1 MKVTGFFRR
10 LVCLILVSLLLI
22 PAALADKVD
31 LSSMSDDEIVAL
43 LTQVNNEVVS
53 RGINKTATLPQGSY
67 IGGKDLPVG
76 KYIFVCKAKGD
87 DWGNVTVKTDG
98 GDGKLVLWEVVSAPK
113 NGETPDDIF
122 ITLGEGDELN
132 SGVPFTLTIMSG
144 AVFK

>member
-10 LVCLILVSLLLI
+10 LFCLLLISMLLI

-31 LSSMSDDEIVAL
+31 LSSMTDDEIVTL

>member
-10 LVCLILVSLLLI
+10 LFCLLLVSMLLI
-22 PAALADKVD
+22 PVALADKVD

>member
-10 LVCLILVSLLLI
+10 LICLLLVSLLVV
-22 PAALADKVD
+22 PFALADKVD
-31 LSSMSDDEIVAL
+31 LSSMTDDEIVAL

-67 IGGKDLPVG
+67 IGGKDLPAG

-98 GDGKLVLWEVVSAPK
+98 GDGKLILWEVVSAPK

-122 ITLGEGDELN
+122 ITLGEGDELK

>member
-10 LVCLILVSLLLI
+10 LFCLLLVSMLLI

>member
-10 LVCLILVSLLLI
+10 LFCLLLVSLFLI

-31 LSSMSDDEIVAL
+31 LSSMTDDEIVAL
-43 LTQVNNEVVS
+43 LNQVNDEVVS
-53 RGINKTATLPQGSY
+53 RGINKTASLPQGSY

-76 KYIFVCKAKGD
+76 KYIFVCKAQGD

-98 GDGKLVLWEVVSAPK
+98 GEGKLVVWEVVSAPAE
-113 NGETPDDIF
+113 GQEPETIF
-122 ITLGEGDELN
+122 ITLGEGDELK
-132 SGVPFTLTIMSG
+132 SGVPFTLTIMSA

>member
-10 LVCLILVSLLLI
+10 LFCLLLVSLLVV
-22 PAALADKVD
+22 PFALADKVD
-31 LSSMSDDEIVAL
+31 LSSMTDDEIVAL

-53 RGINKTATLPQGSY
+53 CGINKTATLPQGSY
-67 IGGKDLPVG
+67 IGGKAIPAG

-98 GDGKLVLWEVVSAPK
+98 GDGKLILWEVVSAPK
-113 NGETPDDIF
+113 NGESPDDIF
-122 ITLGEGDELN
+122 VTLGEGDELK

>member
-10 LVCLILVSLLLI
+10 LFCLLLVSLLVV
-22 PAALADKVD
+22 PFALADKVD
-31 LSSMSDDEIVAL
+31 LSSMTDDEIVAL

-67 IGGKDLPVG
+67 IGGKDIPAG

-98 GDGKLVLWEVVSAPK
+98 GDGKLILWEVVSAPK
-113 NGETPDDIF
+113 NGESPDDIF
-122 ITLGEGDELN
+122 VTLGEGDELK